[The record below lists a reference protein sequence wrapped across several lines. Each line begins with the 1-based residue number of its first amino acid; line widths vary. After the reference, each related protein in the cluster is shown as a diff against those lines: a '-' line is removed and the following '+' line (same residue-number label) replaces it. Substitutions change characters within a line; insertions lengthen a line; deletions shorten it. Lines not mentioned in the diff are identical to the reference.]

1 MIPSEYAEMI
11 VIEESAPPPPPPL
24 GACQDPSPRRNVVAL
39 GVPLA
44 LIFATVTTE
53 LSMVQVAPDPETVMS
68 PLSPSL
74 TPPPPP
80 EGVVQVLSPRRNVV
94 LSAVPDPSRAVAMI
108 PLVMSD
114 AA

>member
-24 GACQDPSPRRNVVAL
+24 GVSQAPSPRRNVVAL

-74 TPPPPP
+74 IPPPPP
-80 EGVVQVLSPRRNVV
+80 EGVAQVLSPRRNVV
-94 LSAVPDPSRAVAMI
+94 LSAVPDPSRAVEI
-108 PLVMSD
+108 VPLVMSD

>member
-1 MIPSEYAEMI
+1 MIPSEYAEII

-24 GACQDPSPRRNVVAL
+24 GVSQAPSPRRNVVAL

-74 TPPPPP
+74 IPPPP
-80 EGVVQVLSPRRNVV
+80 EGVAQVLSPRRNVV
-94 LSAVPDPSRAVAMI
+94 LSAVPDPSRAVAI
-108 PLVMSD
+108 VPLVMSD